1 MTEIKDHFSSKVQ
14 CPFMISALLPK
25 THKNVMD
32 GKGDNDDSI
41 PNQFVIDSH
50 VLTQFI
56 SKNDGGL
63 V

>member
-1 MTEIKDHFSSKVQ
+1 
-14 CPFMISALLPK
+14 MISALLPK

-56 SKNDGGL
+56 SKTDGL
-63 V
+63 VGSQ